1 MYERCTIGDMK
12 QRTNIRLDEQ
22 AREDAR
28 LVAKQFNLGSTSAA
42 VRFALRDLARRIEQG
57 EKVEP
62 LVGLEPTT

>member
-1 MYERCTIGDMK
+1 MGAMK

-42 VRFALRDLARRIEQG
+42 VRFALRDLARRIERG

-62 LVGLEPTT
+62 VVGLEPTT